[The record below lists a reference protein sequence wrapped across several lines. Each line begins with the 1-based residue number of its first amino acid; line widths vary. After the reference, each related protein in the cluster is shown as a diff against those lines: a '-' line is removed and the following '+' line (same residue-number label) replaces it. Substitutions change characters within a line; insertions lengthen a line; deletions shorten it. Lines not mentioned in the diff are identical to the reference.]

1 MMVEGDVVLEL
12 AAIDNASLTRV
23 ASQRRSI
30 DQPTILR
37 EKGASTAQ
45 Q

>member
-1 MMVEGDVVLEL
+1 MVLEL
-12 AAIDNASLTRV
+12 AAIDNASLTRI

-30 DQPTILR
+30 DQPSILR
-37 EKGASTAQ
+37 EKRFSTAQ